1 MTIIEKVI
9 SEWFKKKE
17 KKLSINQNFIKSNI
31 IDSFDLMELITF
43 CEKYYDIRF
52 REKDFNNEKFSS
64 IKNISK
70 IIKNHQK

>member
-52 REKDFNNEKFSS
+52 FFNLCPFRHRIS
-64 IKNISK
+64 IVI
-70 IIKNHQK
+70 

>member
-9 SEWFKKKE
+9 SDWFKKKE

-52 REKDFNNEKFSS
+52 REKYFNNEKFSS

>member
-9 SEWFKKKE
+9 SDWFKKKE

>member
-9 SEWFKKKE
+9 SDWFKKKE

-31 IDSFDLMELITF
+31 IDSFDLMELIAF

>member
-31 IDSFDLMELITF
+31 IDSFDLL
-43 CEKYYDIRF
+43 
-52 REKDFNNEKFSS
+52 
-64 IKNISK
+64 
-70 IIKNHQK
+70 